1 MDSKPTI
8 YLRQID
14 RLGTA
19 IVTLPEDDYGS
30 ANQAKLDSLLV
41 ALDEMAAQTAEK
53 NVILDLSEVAI
64 SGSAFLTCLDSF
76 ERQLKSAGRRL
87 VVCRDRIGL
96 IKIVNWAKRMNY
108 QCDLAAA
115 LEWCALQ
122 SA

>member
-1 MDSKPTI
+1 MDSKLPI

-19 IVTLPEDDYGS
+19 IVTLPEDNYGS
-30 ANQAKLDSLLV
+30 ANQAKLDLLLA
-41 ALDEMAAQTAEK
+41 ALDKVVTQTAEE

-87 VVCRDRIGL
+87 TVCSDRIGL

-115 LEWCALQ
+115 LEWCAFQ